1 MHVAHKYA
9 WASRLTGRP
18 RHQLLLKRPRL
29 PRRSTPSHYAP
40 LPLRPDAQEA
50 ALYAG
55 ARWDLEED
63 LGVDEEWQAAEG
75 VGVLR

>member
-1 MHVAHKYA
+1 M
-9 WASRLTGRP
+9 
-18 RHQLLLKRPRL
+18 
-29 PRRSTPSHYAP
+29 
-40 LPLRPDAQEA
+40 
-50 ALYAG
+50 YAG